1 MDETIGA
8 KGGKN
13 DRRRRMK
20 ITKYQLDKLL
30 EFDEIDRKKKKEER
44 IKKKKELERLIRRND
59 LITFIKIAPIII
71 FGNVYNTLKNDTP
84 EKKILRE
91 YERAKKEDYLSNPYK
106 ESKDI
111 FGGVVIIIK
120 EGSTYKIID
129 TKYQE
134 DEHRFL
140 NIEERLNQ
148 KLEYKVKI
156 ENFKETKLISDEDK
170 KIISE
175 LTPNEIVDKYDD
187 RIKQVKKQLDK
198 LVEEYNSIIDEK
210 ENLENIDDI
219 DIMIQKIDELTE
231 RLRVIKQQ
239 EQELNTNIKFV
250 GENDKD
256 IVLEK
261 DEISFDIDTDI
272 EYEIDETIE
281 ELTVLKE
288 DLEEEK
294 ELSIEKKETNTDKKE
309 PNIDEYNKRQDSF
322 EEINAN
328 MLMFLEEQE
337 HLIKRMN
344 EKLSQDINYQ
354 DKLNVR
360 FETISESTQ
369 RTLETAR
376 TRMNGNGPF
385 ALRALSAI
393 STMTLGMAR
402 NVLFPHT
409 RTEITRT
416 AIIEDFSKEIENG
429 MSEIENAISSID
441 KNITEID
448 DMASEIEELY
458 PDYKEAAELVSNL
471 RNLQSDLKS
480 KKEFLE
486 ESEKIEENLYQQNN
500 EKVLKKHN

>member
-30 EFDEIDRKKKKEER
+30 EFDEEDRKKKKEER

-71 FGNVYNTLKNDTP
+71 FGNIYQTLKNDTP

-111 FGGVVIIIK
+111 FGGVVVVIK

-129 TKYQE
+129 SKYPI

-156 ENFKETKLISDEDK
+156 ESFKETKLISEEDK
-170 KIISE
+170 KIISS
-175 LTPNEIVDKYDD
+175 LSPNELIDRYDE
-187 RIKQVKKQLDK
+187 RIKQVKKQLEK
-198 LVEEYNSIIDEK
+198 LVEEYNNIIDEK
-210 ENLENIDDI
+210 ENIENIDDI
-219 DIMIQKIDELTE
+219 DLMIQKVDELTD
-231 RLRVIKQQ
+231 RLKELK
-239 EQELNTNIKFV
+239 EQEKNLNTNIEFV
-250 GENDKD
+250 GEEEKD
-256 IVLEK
+256 ILLEGE
-261 DEISFDIDTDI
+261 EISYDIDTEI
-272 EYEIDETIE
+272 EYEIDEAIK
-281 ELTVLKE
+281 ELDVLKE

-294 ELSIEKKETNTDKKE
+294 KLSTEKEEL
-309 PNIDEYNKRQDSF
+309 NIDEYNKRQDSF
-322 EEINAN
+322 EEINAS

-337 HLIKRMN
+337 QLIKRMN

-409 RTEITRT
+409 KTELTKT
-416 AIIEDFSKEIENG
+416 AIIEDYSKEIENG

-448 DMASEIEELY
+448 DMASELEELY
-458 PDYKEAAELVSNL
+458 PNYREATDLISNL

-480 KKEFLE
+480 KKESLI
-486 ESEKIEENLYQQNN
+486 ESEKVEENLYQQNN
-500 EKVLKKHN
+500 EKILKKHN